1 MEGQTLEG
9 HTSIMRTVTSYERL
23 IVEKAEGIG
32 WLILNRPEAGNAFDA
47 RMLDELEAAWAE
59 LDGDPE
65 VRVIVNTA
73 NGKTFCTGMDVVQV
87 ARDKD
92 AMRRHSRRTRDAEL
106 KISAW
111 HCGVW
116 KPVIAAVNGVCAG
129 GGLHLVA
136 DADIVIA
143 AEAATFVDPHVSVG
157 QAVAYEAITLLRKS
171 PMEAITRMALSG
183 KGERI
188 SADRAYRLGIV
199 SEVVTGDGL
208 RAAAARLAA
217 AVASNSPTAL
227 RATKQALWHALEVGL
242 TQARDDAREEIWQ
255 LRDHPDHAEGARAW
269 LEKRTPRWQP
279 LDTRPTAEVP

>member
-1 MEGQTLEG
+1 V
-9 HTSIMRTVTSYERL
+9 SAYERL
-23 IVEKAEGIG
+23 IVEKADGIG
-32 WLILNRPEAGNAFDA
+32 WLVLNRPDAGNAFDA
-47 RMLDELEAAWAE
+47 LMLDELEAAWAD
-59 LDGDPE
+59 LDADDD

-73 NGKTFCTGMDVVQV
+73 TGKSFCTGMDVVQV

-106 KISAW
+106 KISSW

-143 AEAATFVDPHVSVG
+143 AEQSSFIDPHVSVG

-171 PMEAITRMALSG
+171 PMEAILRMTLSG

-188 SADRAYRLGIV
+188 SAQRAYELGIV
-199 SEVVTGDGL
+199 SQVIPADQL
-208 RAAAARLAA
+208 RPAAQQLAT
-217 AVASNSPTAL
+217 AVAANSPTAM
-227 RATKQALWHALEVGL
+227 RATKKALWLSLEVGL
-242 TQARDDAREEIWQ
+242 SEAKSIAADDIWR
-255 LRDHPDHAEGARAW
+255 LRNHPDHAEGVRAW
-269 LEKRTPRWQP
+269 REKRPARWQP
-279 LDTRPTAEVP
+279 LDPVEVP